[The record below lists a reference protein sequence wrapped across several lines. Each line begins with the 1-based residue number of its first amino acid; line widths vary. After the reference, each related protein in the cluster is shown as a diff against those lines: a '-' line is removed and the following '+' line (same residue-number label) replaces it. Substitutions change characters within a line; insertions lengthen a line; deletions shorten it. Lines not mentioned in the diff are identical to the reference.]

1 MIQTYDIPF
10 HRNSIEH
17 KVLHLLRD
25 QNLATQQM
33 TKLLGRTSK
42 GAENLRLIVTELSR
56 KKFVVSVGFDMWQ
69 LTENGR
75 DACIVLGG
83 EPTPKQRNSRPVA
96 NLFLRGNY
104 DGAELG
110 QAVLALHDELGEPAH
125 VLDGRALGQLDHPF
139 GHGVDEVAVVGHEQ
153 DRPAVGGERRLEP
166 GHRVGVEVV
175 GRLVEHQEVWR
186 IVQHPRHCQP

>member
-56 KKFVVSVGFDMWQ
+56 KKFVVSVGFDKI
-69 LTENGR
+69 GR
-75 DACIVLGG
+75 
-83 EPTPKQRNSRPVA
+83 
-96 NLFLRGNY
+96 
-104 DGAELG
+104 
-110 QAVLALHDELGEPAH
+110 AH
-125 VLDGRALGQLDHPF
+125 V
-139 GHGVDEVAVVGHEQ
+139 
-153 DRPAVGGERRLEP
+153 
-166 GHRVGVEVV
+166 
-175 GRLVEHQEVWR
+175 
-186 IVQHPRHCQP
+186 